1 MIRRKKEREQDKA
14 SMIKREEVMTKG
26 SFERK
31 TIKCD

>member
-1 MIRRKKEREQDKA
+1 MREKEGKREQDKA
-14 SMIKREEVMTKG
+14 RMIKREEVRTKG